1 MTNAIPHQRLLALL
15 QRLENEAA
23 GGAPVC
29 LAVCNRTGGLAA
41 LLNMDGAPERA
52 EPIARSK
59 AYTAMRMETPTAA
72 FHERLR
78 REGLT
83 PADFCDP
90 GFTALAG
97 GVPVFDAE
105 GHCIGGVG
113 ISGRRPEEDAAL
125 AERLAAALRA

>member
-1 MTNAIPHQRLLALL
+1 MHNALPHRRLVELI
-15 QRLENEAA
+15 QTMETETT

-52 EPIARSK
+52 EPIARAK
-59 AYTAMRMETPTAA
+59 AYTAMRMETTTRA

-83 PADFCDP
+83 LADFCDS

-97 GVPVFDAE
+97 GAPVLDAQ
-105 GHCIGGVG
+105 GRCIGGVG
-113 ISGRRPEEDAAL
+113 ISGRTPDEDAVL
-125 AERLAAALRA
+125 AERLADALRG